1 MERVINIV
9 VPLNAMGLCG
19 MTENVAAYDERNLK
33 IFPLP
38 EAERCALSELFFR
51 FNDEFDILIDD
62 FEEDILMVKQLP
74 RALEITQDFIAHADD
89 GFVRESAKKVLEAL
103 LFAQGVDMP
112 VEFCF

>member
-1 MERVINIV
+1 
-9 VPLNAMGLCG
+9 
-19 MTENVAAYDERNLK
+19 MTENTAAYDERNLK
-33 IFPLP
+33 FFALT

-74 RALEITQDFIAHADD
+74 RAIEITRDFIAQTDD
-89 GFVRESAKKVLEAL
+89 GFVRESAKKVFAAL
-103 LFAQGVDMP
+103 LFAQGIDMP